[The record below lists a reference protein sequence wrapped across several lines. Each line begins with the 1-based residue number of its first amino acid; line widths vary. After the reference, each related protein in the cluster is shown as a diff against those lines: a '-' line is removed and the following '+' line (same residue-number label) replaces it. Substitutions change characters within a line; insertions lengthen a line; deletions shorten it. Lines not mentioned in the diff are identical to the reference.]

1 MLEYKI
7 ILIERG
13 ELPKRMTLKFG
24 SALAFEDYCSKHV
37 IGFVVCNNKQPTLLC
52 TKNNLH

>member
-13 ELPKRMTLKFG
+13 ELPKRMIMKFN
-24 SALAFEDYCSKHV
+24 SILAYDDFYSKHV
-37 IGFVVCNNKQPTLLC
+37 IGTMMCRNKPPALLC
-52 TKNNLH
+52 TKNNLN